1 MNIFRNKS
9 LRQLVAN
16 FRNEYISQ
24 GIDEN
29 RLAINPIDQFEIWF
43 QEAVKSKVP
52 EPNAMHL
59 ATATTNGKPSGR
71 IMLLKGFDESGFTF
85 FSNYES
91 RKGNELD
98 DNPYASIT
106 FLWLELV
113 RQVRIEG
120 TVSRISEAE
129 SELYFQSRPHT
140 SQISACV
147 SEQSRYLHNREELED
162 RFQKTSKF
170 FSGKT
175 VVRPTH
181 WGGYC
186 LKPSCIEFWQGRAGR
201 LHDRIQYNI
210 QNDGFWKKQRLFP

>member
-16 FRNEYISQ
+16 FRNEYISH

-52 EPNAMHL
+52 EPNALHL
-59 ATATTNGKPSGR
+59 ATATSDGKPSGR
-71 IMLLKGFDESGFTF
+71 VMLLKGFDESGFTF
-85 FSNYES
+85 YSNYES
-91 RKGNELD
+91 RKGHELG
-98 DNPYASIT
+98 DNPYAAIT

-120 TVSRISEAE
+120 TVSRISDVE
-129 SELYFQSRPHT
+129 SETYFQTRPRT
-140 SQISACV
+140 SQISACI
-147 SEQSRYLHNREELED
+147 SEQSRSLHTREELED
-162 RFQKTSKF
+162 RFKKASNF
-170 FSGKT
+170 FSGKPIA
-175 VVRPTH
+175 RPAH

-186 LKPSCIEFWQGRAGR
+186 LKPNCIEFWQGRASR
-201 LHDRIQYNI
+201 LHDRIQYSLQDN
-210 QNDGFWKKQRLFP
+210 GSWARQRMFP